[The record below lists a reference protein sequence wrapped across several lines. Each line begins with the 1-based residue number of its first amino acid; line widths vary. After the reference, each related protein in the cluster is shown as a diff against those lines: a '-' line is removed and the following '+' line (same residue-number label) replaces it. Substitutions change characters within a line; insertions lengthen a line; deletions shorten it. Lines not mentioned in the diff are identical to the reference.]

1 MYKITSAA
9 VLIKDLRQDK
19 EFFIP
24 CHRHADAYYT
34 LMEFGYKPKIDYRT
48 IEEGF
53 LDSQWNFLN
62 RSEAYKR
69 AIECNQINYKKDIEL
84 YSEDLW

>member
-24 CHRHADAYYT
+24 CHRHADAYYS
-34 LMEFGYKPKIDYRT
+34 LMEFGYKPHIDYET
-48 IEEGF
+48 IAEGF

-62 RSEAYKR
+62 RFEAYAR
-69 AIECNQINYKKDIEL
+69 AVECGQIDSRGDIEL